1 MAKIHGN
8 LSDSL
13 EKAKEAFN
21 KEKKLRTQREQQN
34 LADSINME
42 LSYCV

>member
-1 MAKIHGN
+1 MAKNQGN